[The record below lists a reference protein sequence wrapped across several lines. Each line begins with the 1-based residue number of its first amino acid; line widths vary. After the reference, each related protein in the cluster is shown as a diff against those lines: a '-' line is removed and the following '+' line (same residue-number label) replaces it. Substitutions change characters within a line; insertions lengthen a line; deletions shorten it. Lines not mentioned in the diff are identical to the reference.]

1 MSPASVQ
8 AAPSWLPLSGLRV
21 LDFSLLLPGP
31 YATVTLADLGAEVV
45 KIEPPAGDFARRM
58 AGPMHAM
65 ANRNKRT
72 LALDLKNPAARPLV
86 ERLARWADVVVEGF
100 RPGVAQRLGIDHAAL
115 SALNPRLIYCS
126 ISGYGQSGPDRDR
139 PGHDLNYLA
148 ASGALMFPGHWQG
161 PPRRSGMPVADLAGA
176 SQAVIAILAALHE
189 RQHSGNGRYL
199 DLALADAA
207 LAYSAARHGVDAEG
221 PSRAHLY
228 PSNDLFETAD
238 GQTLALG
245 IIEPHFW
252 AGFVAAT
259 ADLDPGFGQP
269 AWADEA
275 GRLADGDAL
284 HRRITELMRTRPA
297 QEWLRRFARHDV
309 PVQRLLSPAEAGRTP
324 QALARALV
332 QERDGQRHVPFPVWA
347 DGRRG
352 AQLARIATAVGAD
365 ARSTLDALGLSAA
378 EIDALQRAGTLN
390 CGTPDA
396 DSTSTP
402 HNPAGNPHREKPS

>member
-1 MSPASVQ
+1 MN
-8 AAPSWLPLSGLRV
+8 AAADGWLPLQGLRV

-31 YATVTLADLGAEVV
+31 FATVTLADLGAEVL
-45 KIEPPAGDFARRM
+45 KIEPPGGDFARRM

-65 ANRNKRT
+65 VNRNKRT
-72 LALDLKNPAARPLV
+72 LVLDLKNPAARPLV
-86 ERLARWADVVVEGF
+86 ERLAGWADVVVEGF
-100 RPGVAQRLGIDHAAL
+100 RPGVAARLGVDHARLA
-115 SALNPRLIYCS
+115 ALNPRLVYCS

-148 ASGALMFPGHWQG
+148 ASGALMFSGHWQG
-161 PPRRSGMPVADLAGA
+161 PPRRSGLPVADLAGA
-176 SQAVIAILAALHE
+176 SLAVIAILAALHE
-189 RQHSGNGRYL
+189 RQHSGSGRYL

-207 LAYSAARHGVDAEG
+207 LAWSAARHGLDATG

-228 PSNDLFETAD
+228 PTNDVFETAD
-238 GQTLALG
+238 GQALALG

-259 ADLDPGFGQP
+259 ADLAADFGRP

-284 HRRITELMRTRPA
+284 HRRIAEVLRSRPA
-297 QEWLRRFARHDV
+297 QDWLARFARHDV
-309 PVQRLLSPAEAGRTP
+309 PVQRLLAPAEAGRTP

-332 QERDGQRHVPFPVWA
+332 LERDGQRHIPFPVWA

-352 AQLARIATAVGAD
+352 ARLTRTASAVGAD
-365 ARSTLDALGLSAA
+365 DQAALEALGLSAA
-378 EIDALQRAGTLN
+378 QITALQQAGVLAGAAPAGTIPFT
-390 CGTPDA
+390 GA
-396 DSTSTP
+396 Q
-402 HNPAGNPHREKPS
+402 PS